1 MRNVHYG
8 TDEVP
13 LPAANVAG
21 TRYKRNPLVEVTK
34 LDAKPTVAL
43 SAHVRGNDSAG
54 NFTPIGMRPHN
65 PASAYA
71 RAALQH
77 FNLRKLV
84 RPNLLEKSIIGF
96 LRYLYAPDNLSSFRS
111 ASIAEMILTSG
122 CALQ

>member
-34 LDAKPTVAL
+34 LDAKPTLAL
-43 SAHVRGNDSAG
+43 SAHVRGNNSAG

-65 PASAYA
+65 PESAYA
-71 RAALQH
+71 RAGLYEAL
-77 FNLRKLV
+77 LS
-84 RPNLLEKSIIGF
+84 KSI
-96 LRYLYAPDNLSSFRS
+96 
-111 ASIAEMILTSG
+111 
-122 CALQ
+122 